1 MLDLVDARLHQE
13 GLSNEMS
20 NATKVSNPINNTINA
35 SGINIKGIKRKT
47 KTISGKRLRS
57 SLEKATKRRR
67 STKKSLQNSVT
78 MKLPAS
84 SHDEILL
91 HYNFTIF
98 AIQYFLIL

>member
-13 GLSNEMS
+13 GSSNEML
-20 NATKVSNPINNTINA
+20 NTTKTFNLTNNTNA
-35 SGINIKGIKRKT
+35 SSINIKGNKRKI
-47 KTISGKRLRS
+47 KNISNKRLS

-67 STKKSLQNSVT
+67 STKKSLQNSAT
-78 MKLPAS
+78 MKSPVP

-91 HYNFTIF
+91 HYNFVIF